1 MTLLRFFNPQ
11 GIAGVAASICL
22 AILLVIQKAE
32 TRHWTKRS
40 AEFERLYDAGQ
51 VAHLQTLASYRAAA
65 EQARRNDVANAER
78 VLGEQAKINQETKN
92 GLERRLAGARA
103 RAGRLQRN
111 SEAAGD
117 PRRGG
122 AAPVPGISAPAV
134 GVAHASVEDR
144 LPRSE
149 RLMATEQAIQLDE
162 LIDWVRKQHSVDPNA
177 EPAHRP

>member
-11 GIAGVAASICL
+11 GIAGLAASICL

-103 RAGRLQRN
+103 GRLQRN

>member
-11 GIAGVAASICL
+11 GIAGLAASICL

-103 RAGRLQRN
+103 GRLQRN

-149 RLMATEQAIQLDE
+149 RLMATEQAIQLHE